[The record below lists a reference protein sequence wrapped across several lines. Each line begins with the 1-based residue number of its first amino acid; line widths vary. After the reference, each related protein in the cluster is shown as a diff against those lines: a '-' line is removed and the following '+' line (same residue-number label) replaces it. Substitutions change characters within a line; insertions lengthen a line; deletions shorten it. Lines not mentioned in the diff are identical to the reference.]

1 MIPLMIVSFLFG
13 VVLGRRFRALALVP
27 ATALILISVAAAA
40 LAQGADL
47 WRPLGAIAL
56 TLIALQVGFF
66 AGAFARPRLSA
77 RAARRAGTADGPID
91 SGSFLPRPAVEPSRS
106 NSPIGFRRQGG

>member
-1 MIPLMIVSFLFG
+1 MIPLTIVSFFFG
-13 VVLGRRFRALALVP
+13 VVLGRRFRSLALLP

-56 TLIALQVGFF
+56 TLIALQAGFF
-66 AGAFARPRLSA
+66 AGAFARPRLAA
-77 RAARRAGTADGPID
+77 RAARRVGTADGPTK
-91 SGSFLPRPAVEPSRS
+91 SGSFPLRPSIEPSPPNR
-106 NSPIGFRRQGG
+106 PIGFRRQGV